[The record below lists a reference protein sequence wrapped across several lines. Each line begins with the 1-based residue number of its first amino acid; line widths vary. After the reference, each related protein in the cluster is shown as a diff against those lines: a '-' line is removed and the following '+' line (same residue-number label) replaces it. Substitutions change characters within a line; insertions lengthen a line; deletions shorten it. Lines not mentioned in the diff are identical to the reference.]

1 MTDNARPIA
10 GPRDQM
16 RLKRDDATGL
26 EAVAARFHSHAY
38 DMHFHDEWLVGVTHA
53 GVQDF
58 FCRGRRRQSTPGR
71 VILIE
76 PGERHDGQAVAAD
89 GFAYNM
95 LYMPQALIRDAMGG
109 NDAHIGFSQ
118 TLADDEELF
127 HAVARA
133 CEAIFLEAPRLMIE
147 DCRDRVTN
155 HLFRHLSPHMG
166 HDAAEKA
173 PAPHPVAARTMDYL
187 RARFDEEFGLDELA
201 EAVGAADRFQL
212 SRGFRRAYGTSP
224 HACLVQLRLAE
235 ARRLLREK
243 VPPAEAAALS
253 GFADQSHM
261 GRWFRRAY
269 GMTPAAYRRGRTN
282 VPEIAAAKG

>member
-1 MTDNARPIA
+1 MTDTNHHGHDARDI
-10 GPRDQM
+10 M

-38 DMHFHDEWLVGVTHA
+38 DMHFHDEWLVGVTHE

-58 FCRGRRRQSTPGR
+58 FCRGKRRQSTPGR

-95 LYMPQALIRDAMGG
+95 LYMPQSLVRSAMGG
-109 NDAHIGFSQ
+109 NDAQIGFRE
-118 TLADDEELF
+118 TLADDGQLF

-147 DCRDRVTN
+147 DCRDQVTN
-155 HLFRHLSPHMG
+155 HLARHLARHLG
-166 HDAAEKA
+166 QDVTEKGS
-173 PAPHPVAARTMDYL
+173 APHPVAARAMDYL

-212 SRGFRRAYGTSP
+212 SRGFRREYGTSP

-243 VPPAEAAALS
+243 VAPAEASALS

-269 GMTPAAYRRGRTN
+269 GMTPAAYRKGRTN
-282 VPEIAAAKG
+282 VPEIAAKSR